1 MLKKLKI
8 PIIYLGTLR
17 PRVKQLLMLE
27 DKQELQV
34 ICTHAAFLA
43 MASQKIIYFLTF
55 VQLRCKKPM
64 IELM

>member
-1 MLKKLKI
+1 
-8 PIIYLGTLR
+8 
-17 PRVKQLLMLE
+17 MLE